1 MSKLLMKILTLVL
14 YVCDQEMTIHICL
27 WAILRMHM
35 YYITSSCY
43 TYIWQVHAFPWKD
56 AEALAST
63 LEAANIVLEAARV
76 QIS

>member
-1 MSKLLMKILTLVL
+1 
-14 YVCDQEMTIHICL
+14 
-27 WAILRMHM
+27 MHK

-43 TYIWQVHAFPWKD
+43 TYIWQVQAFPWKD

-63 LEAANIVLEAARV
+63 LEAANVVLEAARV